1 MPAVPSQLT
10 SLDFFEIKESIKSY
24 LRTRDEFSDYDF
36 EGSSASYLIDIL
48 AYNTY
53 YSAFNANMALNETFL
68 ESATVRDNIVRVA
81 KQLNYTPRSIKAARA
96 CVRISVQTSAV
107 GSSANFPE
115 TVTLRKGDVFVSRN
129 LTDTFIF
136 AVRSDIQ
143 VSVNPQTGL
152 AEFSKVIFYQGNL
165 LNFEYTVD
173 DTKDQ
178 DFIVP
183 SENVD
188 TELMRIFVR
197 PNVQSQETD
206 EYSPV
211 GNAVNLD
218 QGSRV
223 YFLEEADDLRYKIIF
238 GDGVLGRKLLNGEV
252 INIEYIRTAGPEANG
267 CTDFAFTGL
276 IVDSEGRPIPPQN
289 IIITT
294 VDAATD
300 AEVRESPL
308 SIKFNAPRS
317 FATQNRAV
325 TESDYEFITKKIYP
339 QAASVTAYGGEK
351 LSPPIYGK
359 VYIAI
364 RSKSGTKLNAT
375 TKTQIKNN
383 LLPYAMA
390 SIEPVITDPTSFF
403 VVPKSWVYYDGN
415 CTVKSSAE
423 IQTDLLRSI
432 DKYNSAGQSNRFGG
446 RIEGSKY
453 SSMLDATNPCISG
466 SVTQLSLGQNL
477 ENFAF
482 GTVFTECLDFGNPIH
497 NPNDLTGNDGDG
509 NQCAPVFSS
518 VKSGVFYA
526 TGYTADLVDLIAG
539 GISTTQV
546 ANTIVS
552 ADQETLVPV
561 NIRDDGRGSLM
572 LVTTRN
578 EKELILNNNVGTVDY
593 SSGIVCVGPIAIAG
607 TPDGTERLPV
617 SVNPY
622 SSSIVIPP
630 GVDPAIFNPGVFPI
644 DYNTN
649 NNVTSPFDPNNF
661 DSWNYGATDINIIDY
676 PTDTFVYPEFESCF

>member
-351 LSPPIYGK
+351 LNPPIYGK

-552 ADQETLVPV
+552 VDQETLVPV

>member
-96 CVRISVQTSAV
+96 CVRINVQTSAV

-143 VSVNPQTGL
+143 VSVDPQTGL

-267 CTDFAFTGL
+267 CSDFAFTGL

-289 IIITT
+289 ILITT

-351 LSPPIYGK
+351 LNPPIYGK

-375 TKTQIKNN
+375 TKAQIKNN

-423 IQTDLLRSI
+423 LQTDLLRSV
-432 DKYNSAGQSNRFGG
+432 DKYNAAGQSNRFGG

-477 ENFAF
+477 ENFTF

-546 ANTIVS
+546 ANTIVTI
-552 ADQETLVPV
+552 DQETLVPV